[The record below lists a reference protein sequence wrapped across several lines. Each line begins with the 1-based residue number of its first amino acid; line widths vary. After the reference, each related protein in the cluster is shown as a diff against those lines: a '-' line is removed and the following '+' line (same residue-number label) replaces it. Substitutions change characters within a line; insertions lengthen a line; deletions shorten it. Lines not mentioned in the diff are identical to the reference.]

1 MTEPET
7 LEQRLAAD
15 LRSLADDLLNDN
27 QTRDLYRALTRTRWS
42 RGDGAVS
49 LSFTAAE
56 ELLNELRDELGQ
68 PALDLAQTGGEGD
81 VEDWVAEALAEHG
94 WAVEP
99 LDTSRHDDAH
109 LESAGGAPPTEPQD
123 TLADAHREADER
135 PPVPRQGTP
144 GR

>member
-81 VEDWVAEALAEHG
+81 VEDWVAETLADRG

-109 LESAGGAPPTEPQD
+109 LESAGGTPPTEPQD
-123 TLADAHREADER
+123 TLAEAHREADER
-135 PPVPRQGTP
+135 PPVRRQG
-144 GR
+144 

>member
-1 MTEPET
+1 M
-7 LEQRLAAD
+7 LEQRLATD
-15 LRSLADDLLNDN
+15 LRSLADELLDDN

-68 PALDLAQTGGEGD
+68 PPLELAQTGGEGE
-81 VEDWVAEALAEHG
+81 VEDWAAAALAERG

-99 LDTSRHDDAH
+99 LDTSRHDESH
-109 LESAGGAPPTEPQD
+109 LESPGREPRAEPQD
-123 TLADAHREADER
+123 SLAEGHREADER
-135 PPVPRQGTP
+135 PPVPKQGTP